1 MNFNLFGRKKEVD
14 RKIDEIIG
22 KKQGEGSS
30 GVVNN
35 PNYRTFSRVNNDI
48 ATIINSRS
56 VVTQAAHNQHFRAAN
71 PTWQVSFGDDFLAIP
86 VATNKSQRIAMYRS
100 MATYPICKWCLEE
113 IADDFIHDDEN
124 RNFITLA
131 LPKRLNATQ

>member
-1 MNFNLFGRKKEVD
+1 MAGMNFNPFGRKKEVD

-22 KKQGEGSS
+22 KEQDEGSS

-56 VVTQAAHNQHFRAAN
+56 VVT
-71 PTWQVSFGDDFLAIP
+71 
-86 VATNKSQRIAMYRS
+86 
-100 MATYPICKWCLEE
+100 
-113 IADDFIHDDEN
+113 
-124 RNFITLA
+124 
-131 LPKRLNATQ
+131 

>member
-1 MNFNLFGRKKEVD
+1 
-14 RKIDEIIG
+14 
-22 KKQGEGSS
+22 
-30 GVVNN
+30 
-35 PNYRTFSRVNNDI
+35 
-48 ATIINSRS
+48 
-56 VVTQAAHNQHFRAAN
+56 
-71 PTWQVSFGDDFLAIP
+71 
-86 VATNKSQRIAMYRS
+86 MYRS